1 MILYIMQAKGSR
13 VNLWC
18 LGGNSFQ
25 YVDFQQMW
33 NVFVLKDYKS
43 NFLKSQDEIYTFH

>member
-1 MILYIMQAKGSR
+1 M
-13 VNLWC
+13 VF
-18 LGGNSFQ
+18 GGNSFQ
-25 YVDFQQMW
+25 YVDFQHMW